1 MLEYHFVFKESSN
14 EPYYCSGTTRQ
25 GASATFGVEATHI
38 GGSPALQVD
47 VQHKNFSDTTWTS
60 CGMFANITGTGVHL
74 KDVTS
79 LKEQLR
85 LEFQFASGATGD
97 FIAFRLLAPMWR
109 DS

>member
-1 MLEYHFVFKESSN
+1 M
-14 EPYYCSGTTRQ
+14 
-25 GASATFGVEATHI
+25 EATLI

-79 LKEQLR
+79 LKQQLR
-85 LEFQFASGATGD
+85 LAFSFASGSTGD
-97 FIAFRLLAPMWR
+97 FVALRLLAPMWR